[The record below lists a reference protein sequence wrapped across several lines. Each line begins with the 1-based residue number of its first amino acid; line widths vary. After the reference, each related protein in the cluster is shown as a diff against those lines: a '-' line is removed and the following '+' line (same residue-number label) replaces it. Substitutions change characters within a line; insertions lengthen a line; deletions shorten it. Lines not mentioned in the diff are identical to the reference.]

1 MQLIDAIA
9 VDPERDDWS
18 HPKEDRM
25 IGRIW
30 HGWTT
35 PQNADKYESLLK
47 EEIFSGIAEKK
58 VSGYKGIQL
67 FRRPLDDDEVEFVTI
82 MRFDSWDA
90 VKQFAGEDYERAYV
104 PAAAREVLA
113 RFDER
118 SQHYEIRESLE
129 Y

>member
-1 MQLIDAIA
+1 
-9 VDPERDDWS
+9 
-18 HPKEDRM
+18 M

-35 PQNADKYESLLK
+35 TQNADKYERLLK
-47 EEIFSGIAEKK
+47 EEIFSGIADKE
-58 VSGYKGIQL
+58 VSGYKRIQL
-67 FRRPLDDDEVEFVTI
+67 LRRPLDNDEVEFVTI
-82 MRFDSWDA
+82 MWFDSWDA
-90 VKQFAGEDYERAYV
+90 VRQFAGEDYEPAYV